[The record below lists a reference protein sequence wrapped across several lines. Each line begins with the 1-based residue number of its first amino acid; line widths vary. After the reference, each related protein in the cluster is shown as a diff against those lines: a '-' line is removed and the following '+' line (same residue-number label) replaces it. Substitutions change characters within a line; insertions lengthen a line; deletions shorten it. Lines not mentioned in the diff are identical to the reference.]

1 MSVQPSTTTLPGA
14 SGAGRA
20 VYGLFRGTQAALSV
34 APLLLAALLADDR
47 PPPGRL
53 ALALV
58 AGGAGVLAMFAAHD
72 LLDLRHDRRR
82 HDLVATPGT
91 RDLDAA
97 GARHPVAQG
106 RLGVPTAIALTLGL
120 GGLALAIATALNPV
134 CAALLLLAALLQA
147 GYCAL
152 AAVTPWKALLSGAMI
167 GVSAPAGWFAIT
179 TRPDW
184 PLLALLVSWLAAWEI
199 GGRNLPNDLADVAE
213 DTRLGLRTVP
223 VVHGTRASVA
233 LIEGCLALTT
243 LTGAALMV
251 AAWPTA
257 GPVGLAGTLLAG
269 VLGLQLPARRLRRRP
284 SQRAALALF
293 TGASLYPAAVLAAVL
308 LGSTTWPLPGA

>member
-1 MSVQPSTTTLPGA
+1 MPTTITRELGT
-14 SGAGRA
+14 GRA
-20 VYGLFRGTQAALSV
+20 LYGLFRGTQAALSV

-53 ALALV
+53 ALALA

-72 LLDLRHDRRR
+72 LLDLRRDRRR
-82 HDLVATPGT
+82 RDLVAPPGV

-106 RLGVPTAIALTLGL
+106 RLGVATATALTLGL
-120 GGLALAIATALNPV
+120 GGGSLAVAAALNPV

-167 GVSAPAGWFAIT
+167 GVSAPAGWFALT
-179 TRPDW
+179 TRADW
-184 PLLALLVSWLAAWEI
+184 PLLALLVLWLAAWEI
-199 GGRNLPNDLADVAE
+199 GGRNLPNDLADVDE

-223 VVHGTRASVA
+223 VVLGPRACAA

-243 LTGAALMV
+243 LAGGALMV

-257 GPVGLAGTLLAG
+257 GPVGLAGALLAG
-269 VLGLQLPARRLRRRP
+269 ALCLVRPARRLRRRP

-293 TGASLYPAAVLAAVL
+293 TRASLYPAAVLAALV
-308 LGSTTWPLPGA
+308 LGSATRHLSGS